1 MSIRLL
7 VLLWLALSPLVALL
21 AGAVCAG
28 GHAEDVHLGYSD

>member
-1 MSIRLL
+1 MTFRLI
-7 VLLWLALSPLVALL
+7 VLLWLVLSPLVALL